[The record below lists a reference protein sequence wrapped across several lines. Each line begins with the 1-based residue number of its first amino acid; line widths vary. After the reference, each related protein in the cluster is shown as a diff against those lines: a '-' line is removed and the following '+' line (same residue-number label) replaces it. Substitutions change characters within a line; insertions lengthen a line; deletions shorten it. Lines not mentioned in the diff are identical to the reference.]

1 MDPEYGLPAANTRH
15 EDAGLLLAYEKTGYD
30 VTTPGRLPDLLAD
43 WSVLR
48 LKEQGAD
55 SIKFLLYY
63 DVDEDPEINH
73 QKHVFIERLGSEYA
87 EEDLPFYL
95 ELLSYDTQISDANS
109 MVCCVVELLGKMV

>member
-1 MDPEYGLPAANTRH
+1 MR
-15 EDAGLLLAYEKTGYD
+15 
-30 VTTPGRLPDLLAD
+30 
-43 WSVLR
+43 
-48 LKEQGAD
+48 
-55 SIKFLLYY
+55 IKFLLYY